1 MAASNSHNA
10 AILTPPGMGHMIPSL
25 ELAKRLVTHQ
35 IVPKVT
41 IFLASI
47 KTSVPSKAE
56 TQLLQSA
63 TNDNLFQIIHLPPL
77 DMTNLVGPD
86 ATIETQVAAITHELP
101 PLFLSAI
108 STTEHNPTILI
119 IDQVLSNILPLVEN
133 LKVPKFIFVSS
144 NAWLLALSLHTP
156 ILDKEL
162 QGEYTDQSEPISIPG
177 CKSVHPDDVF
187 QLLRDRTHKVYREYL
202 STCEGLALADA
213 ILVNT
218 FNELEPKT
226 LAALSSGKVTK
237 VPVYPVGLIVREE
250 IRRQDGSDVFEWLD
264 KQEEESV
271 VYISLGSGYRMSQEQ
286 IKEMALGLELSG
298 QRFVWSLR
306 THAATKAG
314 DAIANYFTAGKET
327 QAETGGGVSKSEELN
342 SLPDEFYRIQTRG
355 MVITDWAPQLD
366 ILKHPSV
373 GGFVSHCGWNS
384 VMESVS
390 CGVPIVGWPLY
401 AEQGMNAAMLAEEI
415 GIAVRLEL
423 PLSTNVVG
431 REDLAKAIRKVMD
444 KEDEEG
450 CEMRKKVKELK
461 EAAKRAWSEDGSS
474 YLALSRISQA
484 NGAL

>member
-1 MAASNSHNA
+1 CVTYAKIHNGFLISVFFVLKSEFKFPFLIKWGAKPNRWGAKPNSPASNSHNA

-86 ATIETQVAAITHELP
+86 ATIETQV
-101 PLFLSAI
+101 
-108 STTEHNPTILI
+108 
-119 IDQVLSNILPLVEN
+119 
-133 LKVPKFIFVSS
+133 
-144 NAWLLALSLHTP
+144 
-156 ILDKEL
+156 
-162 QGEYTDQSEPISIPG
+162 
-177 CKSVHPDDVF
+177 
-187 QLLRDRTHKVYREYL
+187 
-202 STCEGLALADA
+202 
-213 ILVNT
+213 
-218 FNELEPKT
+218 
-226 LAALSSGKVTK
+226 
-237 VPVYPVGLIVREE
+237 YPVGLIVREE

-264 KQEEESV
+264 KQEEESEGGLRVKVCTTIYKQLLGHISSQCGTLTESV

-298 QRFVWSLR
+298 KTFVWSLR

-327 QAETGGGVSKSEELN
+327 EAETGGGVSKSEELN

-355 MVITDWAPQLD
+355 IVLRDWAPQLD

-401 AEQGMNAAMLAEEI
+401 AEQRMNAAMLAEEI

-431 REDLAKAIRKVMD
+431 REELAKAIRKVMD
-444 KEDEEG
+444 EEDEEG